1 MICAKTFT
9 LDREMKKLPLDG
21 IRVLDLTMMWA
32 GPYAT
37 RLLGEMG
44 AEVVKIESPSAW
56 DNVRTL
62 IPLPGIEEPW
72 NSSYYWN
79 DYNRDK
85 KSLTLD
91 LAQERGRE
99 LFLRLVPLAD
109 VVIENYRADVL
120 EKLGLGYEVLRAARE
135 DIILVS
141 MPGFGKTG
149 PESKHVGF
157 GPIIEQTSGL
167 TSRTGYGDDGIPYKT
182 GISIGDPV
190 GGTAA
195 CGAIALALIQR
206 QRTGKGAY
214 IDLAQREGMAALS
227 GEAFVAASLR
237 GEDPV
242 HRANRSA
249 RWAPQG
255 CYRAQGQE
263 QWLVISATSDEEWR
277 ALARQIGREDL
288 APLSL
293 DERFARHDDLD
304 QAIEAWTTGQ
314 DPQKAMEAL
323 QAAGVPAG
331 RVLDTQ
337 DIHDD
342 PHLNARGFWV
352 QLPHPKMHPWRQPSS
367 AWRLVEANPRLRN
380 HAPLFGQHNR
390 EILCGLLGLGED
402 DLRELEEAGI
412 IADRPKNPGV
422 G

>member
-1 MICAKTFT
+1 
-9 LDREMKKLPLDG
+9 MKKLPLEG
-21 IRVLDLTMMWA
+21 VRVLDLTMMWA

-37 RLLGEMG
+37 RILGEMG
-44 AEVVKIESPSAW
+44 AEVIKIESPSAW

-62 IPLPGIEEPW
+62 LPPQPGDDEPW

-91 LAQERGRE
+91 LAQPRGRE
-99 LFLRLVPLAD
+99 IFLQLVRQAD
-109 VVIENYRADVL
+109 IVIENYRADVI
-120 EKLGLGYEVLRAARE
+120 EKLGLDYETLREEKE

-195 CGAIALALIQR
+195 CGAVALALIQR
-206 QRTGKGAY
+206 HRTGKGAY
-214 IDLAQREGMAALS
+214 IDLAQREGMATLS

-237 GEDPV
+237 AEDPV
-242 HRANRSA
+242 HRANRSP

-255 CYRAQGQE
+255 CYRAQGEE
-263 QWLVISATSDEEWR
+263 QWVVISVTSDEEWH
-277 ALARQIGREDL
+277 ALASEIGREDL
-288 APLSL
+288 AGLNLQERFNRHDEL
-293 DERFARHDDLD
+293 DE
-304 QAIEAWTTGQ
+304 AIEAWTAQ
-314 DPQKAMEAL
+314 QVPQEAMERL

-342 PHLNARGFWV
+342 PQLKARGFWV
-352 QLPHPKMHPWRQPSS
+352 RLPHPAMHSWRQPSS
-367 AWRLVEANPRLRN
+367 AWRLVEANPQLRS

-390 EILCGLLGLGED
+390 EILCGLLDMKEQELA
-402 DLRELEEAGI
+402 ELEAKGI

>member
-1 MICAKTFT
+1 
-9 LDREMKKLPLDG
+9 MKKLPLDG

-37 RLLGEMG
+37 RILGEMG
-44 AEVVKIESPSAW
+44 AEVIKIESPSAW

-62 IPLPGIEEPW
+62 IPQPDAETPW

-99 LFLRLVPLAD
+99 IFLRLVRLAD

-120 EKLGLGYEVLRAARE
+120 DKLGLGYEVLRKE
-135 DIILVS
+135 KDDIILVS

-206 QRTGKGAY
+206 KKTGKGAC

-242 HRANRSA
+242 HHANRSD

-255 CYRAQGQE
+255 CYRARGEE
-263 QWLVISATSDEEWR
+263 QWLVVSATSDEEWR
-277 ALARQIGREDL
+277 ALAGAIGRDDL
-288 APLSL
+288 ASLSL
-293 DERFARHDDLD
+293 QERFARHGELD
-304 QAIEAWTTGQ
+304 EAIKAWSAAQ
-314 DPQKAMEAL
+314 DPQEAMERL

-342 PHLNARGFWV
+342 RHLNARGYWV
-352 QLPHPKMHPWRQPSS
+352 MLPHPQMHPWRQPSS
-367 AWRLVEANPRLRN
+367 SWRLVEANPQLRN
-380 HAPLFGQHNR
+380 HAPIFGQHNR
-390 EILCGLLGLGED
+390 EILCGLLGMTDD
-402 DLRELEEAGI
+402 DLTSLEETGI
-412 IADRPKNPGV
+412 IADRPQNPGV